1 MFHYVYYISCSDFM
15 NGQQGQQRYEQQK
28 RKDGVVAF
36 IFSLRFREMEKESVY
51 GNTIVF
57 LV

>member
-1 MFHYVYYISCSDFM
+1 M
-15 NGQQGQQRYEQQK
+15 NGQQGQQQYEQQK